1 MIIWMYYLNTL
12 YLLIDIELYSFETGI
27 PMKRSGI
34 ITLLTD
40 FGLSDA
46 YVAMMK
52 GVILSIN
59 RDAELV
65 DITHSINT
73 GSVFQGAY
81 LLKES
86 FSYFPV
92 GTVHVVVIDPGVGS
106 NRRIIAVN
114 AAGHFFTGPDNGIFW
129 PIIEKFKDATIY
141 ELTENKYFLPRVT
154 STFHGRDI
162 FAPVAAHISLG
173 LDIHQLGRAVS
184 DPEKLEM
191 PLPFRHD
198 NTLTGQ
204 IIRIDN
210 FGNLI
215 TNITVD
221 DLVGFLGNNEPVIY
235 SGKNKIHGLSK
246 TYSERERGELLAIIN
261 SSNQLEVAVNM
272 GMASHYIGKEAE
284 DIIGTVVKVEKIV

>member
-1 MIIWMYYLNTL
+1 MIFWMYYKNALHQEI
-12 YLLIDIELYSFETGI
+12 YPFVTGT
-27 PMKRSGI
+27 PMNRSGI

-59 RDAELV
+59 RDAELI
-65 DITHSINT
+65 DITHSIRT

-81 LLKES
+81 ILKEV
-86 FSYFPV
+86 FSCFPS
-92 GTVHVVVIDPGVGS
+92 GTVHVAVVDPGVGS
-106 NRRIIAVN
+106 NRRSIAVN

-129 PIIEKFKDATIY
+129 PVIEKYKDATIY
-141 ELTENKYFLPRVT
+141 ELTENKFFLPQIT

-173 LDIHQLGRAVS
+173 LDIQKFGRVVS
-184 DPEKLEM
+184 DPEKLEI
-191 PLPFRHD
+191 PLPFKHE
-198 NTLTGQ
+198 NVLSGQ

-215 TNITVD
+215 TNITAD
-221 DLVGFLGNNEPVIY
+221 ALAGFLGNNEPVIHT
-235 SGKNKIHGLSK
+235 GKIKIYGLNKI
-246 TYSERERGELLAIIN
+246 YSDRENGELLAIIN
-261 SSNQLEVAVNM
+261 SSNQLEIAVNM
-272 GMASHYIGKEAE
+272 GKASDYIGKEPD
-284 DIIGTVVKVEKIV
+284 DIIGTGVKVEKTG